1 MSTNDKKRYPTG
13 TFEYGKMYSLADT
26 RKHIR
31 TLARFPKELKK
42 ALKKLN
48 SDDYDQAYRKDGW
61 TVRQVVHHLADSHI
75 NAYVRM
81 KLAVTETT
89 PVIKPYEE
97 ANWAETEDGKFAPIK
112 LSIKLLNALHHRWI
126 LFLESLSDED
136 LDSSYFHPEMQ
147 RVVSLQEA
155 IALYS
160 WHSTHHLG
168 HILLVAKGIKTND
181 SEETI
186 VEKPIARAAD
196 EERIKSGPKP
206 KAATASTATE
216 PKKRGPKPKIA
227 AAASTTAEPK
237 KRGPKPKIAAAG
249 STAAEPKKRGP
260 KPKIAAAAASTAAE
274 PKKRGPKPKI
284 AAAAASTA
292 AEPKK
297 RGPKPKIAA
306 ATDATPGLRGGRIP
320 RIAEVESVV
329 PTTGEQEEMS
339 DYMKLVNAVISGAQT
354 LPERNK
360 RGPKSKAETAALGAE
375 PKKRGPKPKVAS
387 AAAEPAEP
395 KKRGPKP
402 KVASAA
408 SEPAEPKKR
417 GPKPK
422 DATSKAVTSGSEAP
436 KRKGMSPEHMA
447 KIREARMANIAARKA
462 DEAAGKTVAA
472 PKKAGK
478 AKASDT
484 GDTPKRKGMSP
495 EHMAKIREA
504 RMAKIAARKAEENK

>member
-48 SDDYDQAYRKDGW
+48 NDDYDQAYRKDGW

-155 IALYS
+155 IALYA

-186 VEKPIARAAD
+186 VEKPIARVAD
-196 EERIKSGPKP
+196 EERIKPGPKP
-206 KAATASTATE
+206 KAATGSTATEPKKRGPKPKIAAAASTATE

-227 AAASTTAEPK
+227 AAAST
-237 KRGPKPKIAAAG
+237 
-249 STAAEPKKRGP
+249 AAEPKKRGP
-260 KPKIAAAAASTAAE
+260 KPKIAATTA
-274 PKKRGPKPKI
+274 
-284 AAAAASTA
+284 
-292 AEPKK
+292 
-297 RGPKPKIAA
+297 
-306 ATDATPGLRGGRIP
+306 ATPGARRGRRP

-339 DYMKLVNAVISGAQT
+339 DYMKLVNAVISGAQA
-354 LPERNK
+354 LPERIK

-375 PKKRGPKPKVAS
+375 PKKRGPKPKVAAASAVPAEPKKRGPKPKVAAASAVPAEPKKRGPKPKVAS
-387 AAAEPAEP
+387 AATEPAEP

-408 SEPAEPKKR
+408 AEPAEPKKR